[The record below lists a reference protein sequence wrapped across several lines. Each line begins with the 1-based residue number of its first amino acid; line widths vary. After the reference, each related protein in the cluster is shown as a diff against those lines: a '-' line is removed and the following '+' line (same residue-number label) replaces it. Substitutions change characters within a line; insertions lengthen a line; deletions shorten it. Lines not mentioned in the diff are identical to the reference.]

1 MPLYRLSDL
10 QEYFAGRAE
19 ADPALLDAMRENGV
33 TCFWPVISP
42 GGWLLLCERP
52 GLRRERVGRGDVVSI
67 PAHFAADALSYAIAL
82 GVFDVAC
89 TKLDPPAGG
98 AFAGELGERVA
109 LAFMA
114 EADRRREAEPDALL
128 DTKELAV
135 AAVDGALVGLEAK
148 WRAIGGAP
156 LCATWRCG
164 GCHRPLLPD
173 GRCTCESAG

>member
-1 MPLYRLSDL
+1 M
-10 QEYFAGRAE
+10 
-19 ADPALLDAMRENGV
+19 
-33 TCFWPVISP
+33 
-42 GGWLLLCERP
+42 
-52 GLRRERVGRGDVVSI
+52 SI

-135 AAVDGALVGLEAK
+135 AAVDGALVGLEAGGLSVAL
-148 WRAIGGAP
+148 RDVLLGAVEAAIGHYYRMADAHANQQAEALAGA
-156 LCATWRCG
+156 TK
-164 GCHRPLLPD
+164 H
-173 GRCTCESAG
+173 